1 MFLRPQATGCPAP
14 RRMVAHRYR
23 CFSGA
28 FGRLSV
34 GYAGGREGGSPS
46 KDAENPP
53 ARSHNRTGGLI
64 STLEP
69 LVQEQRSTIRLSLS
83 LRSQQ
88 APPPS
93 THREARP
100 HGAEESVRAGPLSI
114 PKSSAYSRYAYR
126 HEAEQPPPA
135 AGYREQTIIRSTRS
149 RQRNQ

>member
-1 MFLRPQATGCPAP
+1 MFLRPQATGCPAR
-14 RRMVAHRYR
+14 RRMVAHRQQVLLR
-23 CFSGA
+23 GIWVLLSGL
-28 FGRLSV
+28 FGWQRRRTPLQ
-34 GYAGGREGGSPS
+34 
-46 KDAENPP
+46 DAENPP

-126 HEAEQPPPA
+126 NEAEQPPPA